1 MIKAGFKGIK
11 DYIFG
16 FSGGP
21 TANEERINHAHF
33 SEFLPWVAY
42 SPDHQ
47 LYYLRD
53 NAACWIF
60 ECSPLVLATTDTFK
74 SLSDMYKINLPQGS
88 IVQLMLYADPYVEH
102 ILDMF
107 EDLRDS
113 NPTISPVL
121 RRQAKNYRKF
131 LTEGTKGLRQLQ
143 GTPLK
148 NFRLFFSVRV
158 PIDVSFADNQDGWL
172 DEALESQN
180 LVNNATEVLK
190 GAGIKSYSLLPSELI
205 TTMYRLMNPDLEQH
219 RVQEWDQTKPINKQ
233 IIYSDTPVEV
243 DGSKISF
250 GSRKAVC
257 LTPKIF
263 PRQLPWTLVKNLIGY
278 SGQGTTSMDDDM
290 NQIMVP
296 FIYTLSVIIEDTQ
309 AQIDNKAMLSFAQK
323 AKGTSSQNV
332 SNRQQESQ
340 WLLAQKEQSEKMLKV
355 IPQMILFHDDDK
367 TLNTEINHVKAMWE
381 HLGCPVQLEAQY
393 LIKKMFVSA
402 LPGGLHHDD
411 YDELCRSHIV
421 PSISAGYLSPVEAR
435 FLGMGAPY
443 SLFID
448 RRGQIAAFD
457 IVKTASNKNFLV
469 TGGTGGG
476 KSFTCNY
483 LVGSYLACG
492 SKVRII
498 DVGGSYYKLCSKVGG
513 QYIKFAES
521 DLVINFFET
530 VEGELD
536 GDTLS
541 MLVSVVMT
549 MAFSRTGTS
558 ASELEMALIELA
570 ISSIFTKKAKQ
581 TTIDDIADY
590 LANLDKHFDELKA
603 HGLADVK
610 HDLLIQSGAA
620 LGVALE
626 KYTTRGPYG
635 HYFYG
640 KSTVSFDKDFV
651 VVELDGTSEELRRVI
666 VLAFSMLIE
675 NEIYN
680 GDRIRHTLVV
690 LDEAW
695 QTLNNPAAGR
705 FCVGLY
711 RKARK
716 YNASIGICIQS
727 IKDTH
732 SSGPLGSVGDV
743 ARSQS
748 AFWIALPDAEFDAA
762 KALQIIN
769 MDDYTFNNVLKR
781 MPVNSKP
788 NYSEFSVTIEHSL
801 TVALRLIVDQYSYF
815 LYTSDATDN
824 NCLAQIEDVLRRKNP
839 QMSILD
845 IGAEAIEIAAAETA
859 KLGSVVEF
867 RNHINNI
874 VRQLAA

>member
-1 MIKAGFKGIK
+1 
-11 DYIFG
+11 
-16 FSGGP
+16 
-21 TANEERINHAHF
+21 
-33 SEFLPWVAY
+33 LPWVAY
-42 SPDHQ
+42 SAEHQ

-53 NAACWIF
+53 NAACWMF

-74 SLSDMYKINLPQGS
+74 SLSDMYKINLPEGS
-88 IVQLMLYADPYVEH
+88 IMQLMLYADPYVEH
-102 ILDMF
+102 ILDLF
-107 EDLRDS
+107 ESLRDK
-113 NPTISPVL
+113 NPNISPVL

-131 LTEGTKGLRQLQ
+131 LSEGTKGLRQLQ

-148 NFRLFFSVRV
+148 NFRLFFSIRV
-158 PIDVSFADNQDGWL
+158 PIDASFADNQDAWL
-172 DEALESQN
+172 EEALESQN
-180 LVNNATEVLK
+180 LINNCTEVLK
-190 GAGIKSYSLLPSELI
+190 GAGIKSYSLLPNELI
-205 TTMYRLMNPDLEQH
+205 TTMYRLMNPELAQH
-219 RVQEWDQTKPINKQ
+219 RMQEWDQTKPINKQ
-233 IIYSDTPVEV
+233 IIYADTAVEV
-243 DGSKISF
+243 DGSKLSF

-263 PRQLPWTLVKNLIGY
+263 PRQIPWTLVKNIIGY

-296 FIYTLSVIIEDTQ
+296 FIYTLSVIVEDTQ

-332 SNRQQESQ
+332 GNRQAEAQ
-340 WLLAQKEQSEKMLKV
+340 WLLSQKEQNEKMLKV
-355 IPQMILFHDDDK
+355 IPQIVLLHEDERK
-367 TLNTEINHVKAMWE
+367 LNTEINHVKAMWE

-402 LPGGLHHDD
+402 LPGGLHEDD
-411 YDELCRSHIV
+411 YDELNRSHII
-421 PSISAGYLSPVEAR
+421 PSISAGYLSPAEAG
-435 FLGMGAPY
+435 FVGVGAPY
-443 SLFID
+443 ALFID

-457 IVKTASNKNFLV
+457 IVKTASNKNFLI

-483 LVGSYLACG
+483 IVGGYLACG

-498 DVGGSYYKLCSKVGG
+498 DVGGSYYKLCTKVGG

-530 VEGELD
+530 VEGDLD
-536 GDTLS
+536 GDTLA
-541 MLVSVVMT
+541 MLVSIIMT

-558 ASELEMALIELA
+558 ATELEMALIELA
-570 ISSIFTKKAKQ
+570 ISSIFAKRKKE
-581 TTIDDIADY
+581 TTIDEIADY
-590 LANLDKHFDELKA
+590 LANLDKHFSELKA

-610 HDLLIQSGAA
+610 YELLIQSGAA
-620 LGVALE
+620 LAVALE

-640 KSTVSFDKDFV
+640 KSTVSFNKDFV

-680 GDRIRHTLVV
+680 GDRIAHTLVL

-695 QTLNNPAAGR
+695 QTLNNPAAGK

-732 SSGPLGSVGDV
+732 ASGPLGSVGDV

-762 KALQIIN
+762 KSLQIIN
-769 MDDYTFNNVLKR
+769 MNDYTFNSVLKR
-781 MPVNSKP
+781 MPTNSKP
-788 NYSEFSVTIEHSL
+788 NYSEFSVTIEHTL

-815 LYTSDATDN
+815 LYTSDADDN
-824 NCLAQIEDVLRRKNP
+824 NCLAQLEEVIKRKNP
-839 QMSILD
+839 QMAALEV
-845 IGAEAIEIAAAETA
+845 GAEAIEIAAQETA
-859 KLGSVVEF
+859 KLGSVMEF
-867 RNHINNI
+867 RRNITNI
-874 VRQLAA
+874 VQQLAA